1 MRFDLYLDVRSL
13 SDAVAFYV
21 DELGLF
27 ELAQD
32 FGMHNFLLRA
42 KGNWSIGMHLGEQDA
57 RGAVFGIR
65 VADCARLFEGLKHTV
80 FASGALI
87 ESELT
92 RWAHMNTLVMR
103 DPSGNRVVL
112 FDEVRGDTTP
122 RLDVFL
128 RVRSAR
134 AAIAFY
140 VEELGWFDLA
150 GDMGANDYLLLSN
163 RDDSLA
169 LHISETKGDPAETPM
184 FAISEKCV
192 DREYARIAALAMAS
206 AGGLAPGFDGNF
218 RVLEWPGGKNF
229 LVKDPSSNMM
239 LIFEDYIV
247 PAGD

>member
-42 KGNWSIGMHLGEQDA
+42 KGNWSIGMHLGERDGQA
-57 RGAVFGIR
+57 AVFGIR
-65 VADCARLFEGLKHTV
+65 VADCARLFERLKHTV

-92 RWAHMNTLVMR
+92 RWAFLNTLVMR

-122 RLDVFL
+122 RLELFL
-128 RVRSAR
+128 RVRSVR
-134 AAIAFY
+134 AAITFY

-192 DREYARIAALAMAS
+192 DREYARMAGS
-206 AGGLAPGFDGNF
+206 GLKSGATLVPDHAGNLG
-218 RVLEWPGGKNF
+218 VLDWPGGKNF
-229 LVKDPSSNMM
+229 ELNDPSGNKV